1 MDISVDV
8 KGYILDTLCRDT
20 YYERGKLLCHEKC
33 KIHVVVMWG
42 LIKYFIPLK
51 IKCFIVYN
59 IWKRIWKVVVHV
71 VLRCLGLSCLE
82 LINKQNSNLYEI
94 LQ

>member
-42 LIKYFIPLK
+42 LI
-51 IKCFIVYN
+51 
-59 IWKRIWKVVVHV
+59 
-71 VLRCLGLSCLE
+71 
-82 LINKQNSNLYEI
+82 
-94 LQ
+94 